1 MLISAV
7 KYRTALP
14 CKDVSITLSK
24 DLIGR
29 VAKATNLTV
38 EEAFS
43 WIKAVLGVA
52 GEKLKEEVD
61 YNSTLNPFTQAGK
74 RY

>member
-14 CKDVSITLSK
+14 CKDVSITLSEE
-24 DLIGR
+24 LIIK
-29 VAKATNLTV
+29 VAKSTNLTV

-52 GEKLKEEVD
+52 GEKLKEIVD
-61 YNSTLNPFTQAGK
+61 YNSTINPFMQAGK